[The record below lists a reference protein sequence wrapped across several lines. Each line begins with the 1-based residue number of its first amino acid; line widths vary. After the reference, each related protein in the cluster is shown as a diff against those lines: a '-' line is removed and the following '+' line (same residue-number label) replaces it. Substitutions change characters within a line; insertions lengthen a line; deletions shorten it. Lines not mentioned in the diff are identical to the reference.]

1 MSDKQLHPYILK
13 ILSGKLMQVVRVDSR
28 KPIIPFMN
36 SVLLTAL
43 DLPIK
48 GAGVMLIT
56 SDVADIIY
64 DHDDPKHYALLDCP
78 RDSNGISK
86 DGLVAIVTINSI
98 YILEENALK

>member
-1 MSDKQLHPYILK
+1 MSDKQLHPSILE
-13 ILSGKLMQVVRVDSR
+13 ILGDKLMQVVRVDPE
-28 KPIIPFMN
+28 KPIIPLRI

-43 DLPIK
+43 DHPIK
-48 GAGVMLIT
+48 GAAEFVT
-56 SDVADIIY
+56 SAVADFIY
-64 DHDDPKHYALLDCP
+64 DHDGPKHYALLDCP

>member
-13 ILSGKLMQVVRVDSR
+13 ILSGKLMQVVRINPE

-43 DLPIK
+43 DHPIK
-48 GAGVMLIT
+48 GAAELAT
-56 SDVADIIY
+56 SAVVDIIY
-64 DHDDPKHYALLDCP
+64 DHDGPKHYTLLDCP

-86 DGLVAIVTINSI
+86 DGLVAIVTLNSI

>member
-1 MSDKQLHPYILK
+1 MSDKQLHPYLLEILG
-13 ILSGKLMQVVRVDSR
+13 GKPMQVVRIDPE
-28 KPIIPFMN
+28 KPILPFMN

-48 GAGVMLIT
+48 GAAELIT
-56 SDVADIIY
+56 SDVAGLIY
-64 DHDDPKHYALLDCP
+64 DHDGPKHYALRDCP

-86 DGLVAIVTINSI
+86 AGLVAIVTLGSV

>member
-1 MSDKQLHPYILK
+1 MSDKQLHPSILE
-13 ILSGKLMQVVRVDSR
+13 ILGDKLMQVVRVDPE

-43 DLPIK
+43 DHPIK
-48 GAGVMLIT
+48 GAAEFAT
-56 SDVADIIY
+56 SAVADLIY
-64 DHDDPKHYALLDCP
+64 DHDGPKHYALLDCP

>member
-13 ILSGKLMQVVRVDSR
+13 ILSDKLMQVVRVDPE
-28 KPIIPFMN
+28 KPIIPFMS

-43 DLPIK
+43 DHPIK
-48 GAGVMLIT
+48 GAAEFAT
-56 SDVADIIY
+56 SAVSDLIY
-64 DHDDPKHYALLDCP
+64 DHWGLKHYTLLDCP
-78 RDSNGISK
+78 RDGNGISK